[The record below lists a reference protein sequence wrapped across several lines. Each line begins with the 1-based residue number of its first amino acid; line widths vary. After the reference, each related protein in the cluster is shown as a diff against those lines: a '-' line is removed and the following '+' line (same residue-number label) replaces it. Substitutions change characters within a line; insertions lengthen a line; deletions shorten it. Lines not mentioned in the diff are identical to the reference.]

1 MPHMHYKRS
10 VGTQAP
16 EMKRHGALLKEP
28 KLWEHDNDV
37 CNDGIAELASKNG
50 EN

>member
-1 MPHMHYKRS
+1 MMLHVHYNRS

-16 EMKRHGALLKEP
+16 EMKRHGELLKE
-28 KLWEHDNDV
+28 LWQHDYEL